1 MGSHRSSQSLVI
13 VEHGS
18 FFNLYLSDETG
29 TYYSLSLKD
38 IVVDIH
44 DLFTYDFDIDLEI
57 VSICTVCVYVHELKL
72 SETSCFPTLHFL

>member
-29 TYYSLSLKD
+29 TYYSLSLED

-44 DLFTYDFDIDLEI
+44 DLRVSDFDIDLEV
-57 VSICTVCVYVHELKL
+57 VSAFVCVIYIVLN
-72 SETSCFPTLHFL
+72 PV